1 MDKISFSLTKNEQE
15 IMELMWEQNRAL
27 SRSEIIELSTERS
40 WKKSSIHILLN
51 SLLDKGAIK
60 VDGFVKT
67 VKNYGR
73 TYSAAVTPEEYQI
86 MQFKQG
92 ANYLKSKSSAITG
105 LVSAL
110 VQDEDIDSDTLDR
123 LESIL
128 KERKSDK
135 KWL

>member
-1 MDKISFSLTKNEQE
+1 MDNNSFSLTKNEQE
-15 IMELMWEQNRAL
+15 IMELLWSQDKAL

-51 SLLDKGAIK
+51 SLLEKGAIR
-60 VDGFVKT
+60 VEGFVKT
-67 VKNYGR
+67 GKNYGR
-73 TYSAAVTPEEYQI
+73 TYSAAVTQEEYQI

-110 VQDEDIDSDTLDR
+110 VQNEDIDSETLDK
-123 LESIL
+123 LEAIL
-128 KERKSDK
+128 KERKSDRK
-135 KWL
+135 

>member
-1 MDKISFSLTKNEQE
+1 MDNNSFSLTKNEQE
-15 IMELMWEQNRAL
+15 IMDLLWSQDKAL

-51 SLLDKGAIK
+51 SLLEKGAIR
-60 VDGFVKT
+60 VEGFVKT
-67 VKNYGR
+67 GKNYGR
-73 TYSAAVTPEEYQI
+73 TYSAAVTQEEYQI

-110 VQDEDIDSDTLDR
+110 VQNEDIDNDTLDR
-123 LESIL
+123 LEAIL
-128 KERKSDK
+128 QTRRSEK
-135 KWL
+135 K

>member
-1 MDKISFSLTKNEQE
+1 MDNNSFSLTKNEQE
-15 IMELMWEQNRAL
+15 IMDLLWSQDKAL

-51 SLLDKGAIK
+51 SLLEKGAIK
-60 VDGFVKT
+60 VEGFVKT
-67 VKNYGR
+67 GKNYGR
-73 TYSAAVTPEEYQI
+73 TYSASVTQEEYQI

-110 VQDEDIDSDTLDR
+110 VQNEDIDNDTLDR
-123 LESIL
+123 LEAIL
-128 KERKSDK
+128 QTRRSEK
-135 KWL
+135 K

>member
-15 IMELMWEQNRAL
+15 VMELMWTLDRAL

-51 SLLDKGAIK
+51 SLLEKGAIK
-60 VDGFVKT
+60 VEGFVKT
-67 VKNYGR
+67 GKNYGR

-92 ANYLKSKSSAITG
+92 ANYIKSKSSAIAG

-110 VQDEDIDSDTLDR
+110 VQDEDIDSETLDR
-123 LESIL
+123 LEDIL
-128 KERKSDK
+128 KARKSDK
-135 KWL
+135 K

>member
-1 MDKISFSLTKNEQE
+1 MNKVSFSLTKNEQE
-15 IMELMWEQNRAL
+15 VMELMWTQDRAL

-51 SLLDKGAIK
+51 SLLEKGAIK

-67 VKNYGR
+67 GKNYGR
-73 TYSAAVTPEEYQI
+73 TYSAAVTQEEYQI

-92 ANYLKSKSSAITG
+92 TNYIKSKSSAITE

-110 VQDEDIDSDTLDR
+110 VEDEDIDSETLDR
-123 LESIL
+123 LEAIL
-128 KERKSDK
+128 QERRSGQR
-135 KWL
+135 

>member
-1 MDKISFSLTKNEQE
+1 MDKNSFSLTKNEQE
-15 IMELMWEQNRAL
+15 IMELMWSQDKAL

-51 SLLDKGAIK
+51 SLLEKGAIT
-60 VDGFVKT
+60 VEGFVKT
-67 VKNYGR
+67 GKNYGR
-73 TYSAAVTPEEYQI
+73 TYSAAVTQEEYQI

-110 VQDEDIDSDTLDR
+110 VQNEDIDSETLDK
-123 LESIL
+123 LEAIL
-128 KERKSDK
+128 KERKSDRK
-135 KWL
+135 

>member
-1 MDKISFSLTKNEQE
+1 MDNNSFSLTKNEQE
-15 IMELMWEQNRAL
+15 IMDLLWSHDKAL

-51 SLLDKGAIK
+51 SLLEKGAIR
-60 VDGFVKT
+60 VEGFVKT
-67 VKNYGR
+67 GKNYGR
-73 TYSAAVTPEEYQI
+73 TYSAAVTQEEYQI

-110 VQDEDIDSDTLDR
+110 VQNEDIDNETLDK
-123 LESIL
+123 LEAIL
-128 KERKSDK
+128 KERKSDRK
-135 KWL
+135 

>member
-1 MDKISFSLTKNEQE
+1 MDNNSFSLTKNEQE
-15 IMELMWEQNRAL
+15 IMNLLWSQDKAL

-51 SLLDKGAIK
+51 SLLEKGAIK
-60 VDGFVKT
+60 VEGFVKT
-67 VKNYGR
+67 GKNYGR
-73 TYSAAVTPEEYQI
+73 TYSAAVTQEEYQI

-110 VQDEDIDSDTLDR
+110 VQNEDIDSETLDK
-123 LESIL
+123 LEAIL
-128 KERKSDK
+128 KERKSDRK
-135 KWL
+135 

>member
-1 MDKISFSLTKNEQE
+1 MDNNSFSLTKNEQE
-15 IMELMWEQNRAL
+15 IMDLLWSQDKAL

-51 SLLDKGAIK
+51 SLLEKGAIK
-60 VDGFVKT
+60 VEGFVKT
-67 VKNYGR
+67 GKNYGR
-73 TYSAAVTPEEYQI
+73 TYSASVTQEEYQI

-110 VQDEDIDSDTLDR
+110 VQNEDIDSETLDK
-123 LESIL
+123 LEAIL
-128 KERKSDK
+128 KERKSDRK
-135 KWL
+135 